1 MKEAGARLT
10 ITFASSSCKG
20 TLLTM
25 SNRALFRTTSFA
37 FAALGLFATAA
48 EVSAAIPRVRRMS
61 QPTSM
66 ASKFANQPK
75 AVPVPN
81 EAINIAK
88 IRQRLAK
95 KNECGVTEVAP
106 GVLIRL
112 DCQQYT
118 KVSKATVHLKM
129 KAFRGGSSSSARI
142 KPNGTATPPAPPPT
156 AGGNEVKSA
165 GSGSF
170 ADSEADIAE
179 NFPETVDHR
188 ELGLEGPIKDQGA
201 VGSCTAFALSTTM
214 DNGLRR
220 AGRAETVSPTHVWA
234 GYGTPNM
241 QDAGDSN
248 LGRGITAFEVLPY
261 ASKDACKLARSQ
273 WEECSAFLDVQKNSW
288 KSDPKL
294 VAALDNADKNV
305 KVRIANIE
313 SLQTMPAEPSELL
326 EVLASGSDI
335 WAAFKIDGNAWKN
348 SSMKNAV
355 IPDWTIPS
363 GGHAVTVAGYRKTPR
378 GREYLIHNSWGV
390 KWGDGGYAWISEAMV
405 KKFMMFAYRVK
416 LDGDDVR
423 PVELTDDD
431 CAGDELV
438 DSVTKKCAKICADDS
453 RPANGKCP
461 K

>member
-1 MKEAGARLT
+1 
-10 ITFASSSCKG
+10 
-20 TLLTM
+20 M

-37 FAALGLFATAA
+37 FAAIGLLATAA
-48 EVSAAIPRVRRMS
+48 EVSAAIPRVRRMN

-75 AVPVPN
+75 SVPVAN
-81 EAINIAK
+81 ETINIAK

-106 GVLIRL
+106 GVFIRL

-118 KVSKATVHLKM
+118 KVSKATMHLKM
-129 KAFRGGSSSSARI
+129 KAFRGGSSSATRI
-142 KPNGTATPPAPPPT
+142 KPNGTPPAPPST

-165 GSGSF
+165 GGGGF
-170 ADSEADIAE
+170 ADSDADIAE

-273 WEECSAFLDVQKNSW
+273 WEECSSFLDVQKNSW
-288 KSDPKL
+288 KSDAKL

-335 WAAFKIDGNAWKN
+335 WAAFKIDGYAWKN

-390 KWGDGGYAWISEAMV
+390 KWGDGGYAWISENMV

-416 LDGDDVR
+416 LDGDDVK